1 MAGAAH
7 RGCRA
12 LSTSV
17 RASPF
22 GRLRSGPR
30 PPASGSVAPRRR
42 CTTWPPSC
50 APGAARSSCH
60 PSPGQ
65 GCAAPRRGRKAWESC
80 SPWTPSRRRRC
91 SRTWSEGH
99 GPPGSSPALRP
110 RPTSTSEQEACRT
123 FRCQCCGLAGPA
135 DLIAAANVAFLG
147 SCDLG
152 RGEVTRPDAGA
163 QACRSAHGTC
173 RSIATVT
180 PHIPRDTPGS
190 CPRGPHAVLPASSA
204 VSRAPIGTSGG
215 PPSRPLDQ
223 LGGDHQRTDE
233 GKRAEAMGDR
243 AVGVPSHPLCQTA
256 STTDGSMHSTTVS
269 SRSRILPRL
278 SRGIK
283 PQAQDAAVQNV
294 FPQASGAV

>member
-1 MAGAAH
+1 MGELFSLDAIEKETMLTYLVGRPRAARKQPSAATAAH
-7 RGCRA
+7 
-12 LSTSV
+12 V
-17 RASPF
+17 
-22 GRLRSGPR
+22 
-30 PPASGSVAPRRR
+30 
-42 CTTWPPSC
+42 
-50 APGAARSSCH
+50 H
-60 PSPGQ
+60 
-65 GCAAPRRGRKAWESC
+65 
-80 SPWTPSRRRRC
+80 
-91 SRTWSEGH
+91 
-99 GPPGSSPALRP
+99 
-110 RPTSTSEQEACRT
+110 EQAGGVRT

-135 DLIAAANVAFLG
+135 DLIAAANIAFLG

-152 RGEVTRPDAGA
+152 RGEVTRPDAA
-163 QACRSAHGTC
+163 PSQHCDRDPAHPT
-173 RSIATVT
+173 
-180 PHIPRDTPGS
+180 RDTPGS

-223 LGGDHQRTDE
+223 LDGDHQRTDE

>member
-1 MAGAAH
+1 MAAEL
-7 RGCRA
+7 RA
-12 LSTSV
+12 
-17 RASPF
+17 
-22 GRLRSGPR
+22 GRSSFFVSSKPGPR
-30 PPASGSVAPRRR
+30 VRR
-42 CTTWPPSC
+42 S
-50 APGAARSSCH
+50 
-60 PSPGQ
+60 
-65 GCAAPRRGRKAWESC
+65 KAWEKGMGELFSLDAIEKE
-80 SPWTPSRRRRC
+80 TML
-91 SRTWSEGH
+91 TYLVG
-99 GPPGSSPALRP
+99 RP
-110 RPTSTSEQEACRT
+110 RAARKQPSAATAAHVHERAGGVRT

-135 DLIAAANVAFLG
+135 DLIAAANIAFLG

-223 LGGDHQRTDE
+223 LDGDHQRTDE